1 MYSSQLI
8 YHPDLQPL
16 MNKFK
21 RQFLGVHLEYNMR
34 LLGWH
39 GYTGLGLDVDAVKKI
54 LQKCLDENKYFKVW
68 EMKWKGKVEDMPLDL
83 WEGKVAYYKYMDKSI
98 L

>member
-8 YHPDLQPL
+8 NHPDLQPL
-16 MNKFK
+16 MIKFK
-21 RQFLGVHLEYNMR
+21 RQFPGVHLEYNMR

-54 LQKCLDENKYFKVW
+54 LQKCIDENKYFKVW
-68 EMKWKGKVEDMPLDL
+68 EMEWRGKVEAMPLDW
-83 WEGKVAYYKYMDKSI
+83 WEGKVAYYNYKE
-98 L
+98 

>member
-1 MYSSQLI
+1 M
-8 YHPDLQPL
+8 
-16 MNKFK
+16 
-21 RQFLGVHLEYNMR
+21 
-34 LLGWH
+34 
-39 GYTGLGLDVDAVKKI
+39 KKI